1 MTSDYTCKLSQTTLN
16 DWLNWWKLAI
26 LETQQRWCSEDTAR
40 PIIPQSTVGCGC
52 SWATDTN
59 KSKYSSQWQSGQS
72 AATGGR
78 GGGRVS
84 HRNNVRYLNIITK
97 CITAELFVII
107 TLCTSVDYIN
117 TCTRKLISCFI
128 EPEHILRCFHRTVS
142 AVTREWIFP
151 AAAFVWSSQ
160 MQACKS
166 TKYRTPSQ
174 HHTVQYTARSL
185 TGTAELDN

>member
-1 MTSDYTCKLSQTTLN
+1 MKHSKDGAAKTL
-16 DWLNWWKLAI
+16 L
-26 LETQQRWCSEDTAR
+26 
-40 PIIPQSTVGCGC
+40 
-52 SWATDTN
+52 
-59 KSKYSSQWQSGQS
+59 GQS
-72 AATGGR
+72 FHKVQWVVAVLGPLTQIKANTAHSDNLDRVQQQGG